1 MYIRNEEILGWAKFS
16 PSLLSSLW
24 KFETE
29 GNTFFW
35 FTVQC
40 ELFIFREN
48 LKNKHLT
55 LRSHEAKTLEKCL
68 FSDSQ
73 NALFKIATKQYL
85 CDIWWFDEGE
95 GVQILTLDFDVWFWH
110 SILMLDFVAWD
121 FDAWF
126 WHYILT
132 LDFDA
137 WFWHLILSINF
148 EYWFWHLILTLDFD
162 PWFWCLILMLDFDA

>member
-85 CDIWWFDEGE
+85 CDIHLMIWWGGGGADFDSWFWCL
-95 GVQILTLDFDVWFWH
+95 ILTLNFDAWFCCLRFWRL
-110 SILMLDFVAWD
+110 ILTLY

-126 WHYILT
+126 WR
-132 LDFDA
+132 
-137 WFWHLILSINF
+137 
-148 EYWFWHLILTLDFD
+148 LILTLDFEY
-162 PWFWCLILMLDFDA
+162 